1 MNTVYQLQQ
10 SLYPSNIPF
19 QVLIKV
25 ICIVQKVLI
34 DLASRASLLVAF
46 QNIVTIRTLH
56 YVLQILI
63 FSLSVPPYRCPGPT
77 GQMHT
82 LHIWSAISGRM
93 YYYKSAQ
100 NDRIPPGRTAHSS
113 SNTLHN
119 DFLPRPHLPL
129 FFFLLQ
135 PFQVNTLLSLIP
147 IKFSHRKS

>member
-63 FSLSVPPYRCPGPT
+63 YLWYELKSPRLILDHNQRSIRINS
-77 GQMHT
+77 QN
-82 LHIWSAISGRM
+82 A
-93 YYYKSAQ
+93 YKIRFA
-100 NDRIPPGRTAHSS
+100 DW
-113 SNTLHN
+113 
-119 DFLPRPHLPL
+119 L
-129 FFFLLQ
+129 FVF
-135 PFQVNTLLSLIP
+135 LLSLWVLQ
-147 IKFSHRKS
+147 SHTYQ